1 MDKITLKEF
10 FGTDKTGIDFLKLM
24 SKFLKTG
31 KRPDFKDK
39 KKNEPYKWRIK
50 LFTKSQRNKI
60 NPFEIN
66 NTALKIDEMD
76 FKATPLIPYEIS
88 YPEKE
93 FYYRMGSL
101 LTFYKVKS
109 LDPLKEFLKTIDIRD
124 STIAKLVINSIEDDS
139 YEYIHQ
145 KFSTIIK
152 SVTSVN
158 LVILIYPFDIDP
170 NPETLK
176 HSPLI
181 ISPTFDIDKDT
192 YGIRIEF
199 DSFKKGTSTNITYH
213 YFVLLKSESSK
224 LHFGLNLKELNR
236 DLDERKPKSALVKGG
251 PSEKTDSFMKKNI
264 EVCNGEEII
273 PEDYFDGQWD
283 KIIIQG
289 IKEGFN
295 EFLLEPYTGR
305 GIRKSKLYSLVS
317 KDGIQIPSRFIGY
330 FKGPGTDESGELKK
344 CQIIWETDWEKEYL
358 NSFQSS
364 ENMYVSEERY
374 IANDEQDNKENL
386 SKKWDKYIKALNNKL
401 KKIDHK
407 ETLQVFNVL
416 GDGNCLFY
424 AMAQTLMSSD
434 ISIDKGHNEINKPE
448 YRYLDGEFKPIYEN
462 FAKKLRDLVKDVL
475 KKSFEILH
483 TELMTYKSTNP
494 DYDGTSYPIIYPDN
508 KKKQNA
514 MSDLFLERIAAINTN
529 SDEDII
535 HNGILEYI
543 DNISYDMEYGSN
555 LELRALSSFFKI
567 DIETIVLEGSG
578 DTNYYKISK
587 EDSIIQF
594 PVEGIIFNESDSPSE
609 DENEKIY
616 LALTPNKH
624 YMSVLPESKLTMT
637 SYNYLFQ
644 KGDLSVGIKKNGKD
658 KVHISDFHDSG
669 KYAKNM
675 EFLESGHN
683 YIQWLFPIKAESY
696 FGPSD
701 SQKYIYWKK
710 IKIKSPIQLKLTD
723 EDIKLIKEDKVVI
736 FNSIK
741 SFVTMLRFYGFKF
754 EVSSGNFGDITN
766 LDDFNTNIKNITI
779 EKLSDAVFKE
789 RFKNLLQ
796 NEHNYKRI
804 TRILKYFKLIG
815 FKKINTRF
823 LKVLK
828 SVIFEEDN
836 EVSQEIK
843 NSYNTFWK
851 KEL

>member
-1 MDKITLKEF
+1 MSAITLKEI
-10 FGTDKTGIDFLKLM
+10 FGTDKTGIDFYKLM
-24 SKFLKTG
+24 KKFIPLT
-31 KRPDFKDK
+31 KRPDFKDDKLRKLHAWRKILLK
-39 KKNEPYKWRIK
+39 KQLANH
-50 LFTKSQRNKI
+50 
-60 NPFEIN
+60 PFQIN
-66 NTALKIDEMD
+66 NTAIKIDKID
-76 FKATPLIPYEIS
+76 FKARPLIPYDIS
-88 YPEKE
+88 YPGKD
-93 FYYRMGSL
+93 FYYRVGSL
-101 LTFYKVKS
+101 LTFYKVEG
-109 LDPLKEFLKTIDIRD
+109 LDPLKEFLKTIDISD
-124 STIAKLVINSIEDDS
+124 STIDKLVINSIDDNS

-158 LVILIYPFDIDP
+158 LVILIYPFNIDP
-170 NPETLK
+170 NPDIPT

-181 ISPTFDIDKDT
+181 ISPTFDPDKDT

-199 DSFKKGTSTNITYH
+199 ASFKPGSSSAITYH
-213 YFVLLKSESSK
+213 FLVLLKSVASK
-224 LHFGLNLKELNR
+224 LHFGLNLKDLNS
-236 DLDERKPKSALVKGG
+236 DFVDKKPKSELVRDEPPGKNRSFGG
-251 PSEKTDSFMKKNI
+251 KNI
-264 EVCNGEEII
+264 EVCNGEEIR

-295 EFLLEPYTGR
+295 EFLLEPFKGSS
-305 GIRKSKLYSLVS
+305 GMRKSKLYSIVA
-317 KDGIQIPSRFIGY
+317 KDGVKVPSRFIGY

-358 NSFQSS
+358 NSSQLS
-364 ENMYVSEERY
+364 ENMYVSEDIVKVE
-374 IANDEQDNKENL
+374 DDKENL
-386 SKKWDKYIKALNNKL
+386 SKKWNKYIKALNNKL
-401 KKIDHK
+401 KKIDHE
-407 ETLQVFNVL
+407 ETFQVFNVL

-424 AMAQTLMSSD
+424 AIAQILMSSD
-434 ISIDKGHNEINKPE
+434 ISIDKSHNEINKPE

-475 KKSFEILH
+475 KKGFKILH
-483 TELMTYKSTNP
+483 TELTTYKSTNS
-494 DYDGTSYPIIYPDN
+494 DYEGASYPIIHPDN

-514 MSDLFLERIAAINTN
+514 MNHLFLERAAVSTT
-529 SDEDII
+529 DAGEDVI
-535 HNGILEYI
+535 HANIMEYI
-543 DNISYDMEYGSN
+543 ENISYDMEYGSN

-567 DIETIVLEGSG
+567 DIETIVLEGSD

-587 EDSIIQF
+587 GDSRLQF
-594 PVEGIIFNESDSPSE
+594 PVEGIIFNESDIPSE

-644 KGDLSVGIKKNGKD
+644 KGDLSVGIKRIGED
-658 KVHISDFHDSG
+658 KVNIGDFHDSG
-669 KYAKNM
+669 KYAKDM
-675 EFLESGHN
+675 DFLENGHN

-723 EDIKLIKEDKVVI
+723 DDIKLIKKDKEVI

-741 SFVTMLRFYGFKF
+741 SLVTMLGFYGFKF
-754 EVSSGNFGDITN
+754 EVSSGNFDDITN

-796 NEHNYKRI
+796 NDHNYKRI

-828 SVIFEEDN
+828 SVIFDGETP
-836 EVSQEIK
+836 VSQEIK
-843 NSYNTFWK
+843 NSYTKFWQ